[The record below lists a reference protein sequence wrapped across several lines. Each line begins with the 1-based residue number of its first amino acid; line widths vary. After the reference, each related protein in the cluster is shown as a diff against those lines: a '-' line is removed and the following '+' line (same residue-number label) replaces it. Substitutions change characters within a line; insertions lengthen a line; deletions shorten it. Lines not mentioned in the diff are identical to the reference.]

1 MSCFS
6 LWAWISYLT
15 HFQSQGLKFPSIVL
29 ANKRSG
35 FVCCSENSLSSTRLK
50 CHRVQSV
57 TPHCPCFLF
66 RQYSYKLTTF
76 LFVCFFVCYFSFFL
90 SFFFSLDFF
99 IEIGRVSCFFY
110 LEGVGFYLSYFCFVV
125 IVIGTFYLCLI
136 VAPVFLYLITWSTN
150 TVHCHKLYCTPLINS
165 M

>member
-76 LFVCFFVCYFSFFL
+76 FLFLFFCLLLFFL

-99 IEIGRVSCFFY
+99 IEIGRVSCCFLLGGSWF
-110 LEGVGFYLSYFCFVV
+110 LTIIFLFCCDRNWHILFVFDCC
-125 IVIGTFYLCLI
+125 TC
-136 VAPVFLYLITWSTN
+136 VFVPYYM
-150 TVHCHKLYCTPLINS
+150 VY
-165 M
+165 